1 MTIEEQV
8 KLDIETIKSKKEL
21 EKLENDSKSRIEEI
35 ELLISQY
42 DLKVEEYIS
51 NPLDSI
57 LMELFQLKQII
68 NTKSEE
74 LEQILKI

>member
-35 ELLISQY
+35 ESLISQY

-51 NPLDSI
+51 TPLDSI
-57 LMELFQLKQII
+57 LMELFDLKKII

-74 LEQILKI
+74 LEQILRN